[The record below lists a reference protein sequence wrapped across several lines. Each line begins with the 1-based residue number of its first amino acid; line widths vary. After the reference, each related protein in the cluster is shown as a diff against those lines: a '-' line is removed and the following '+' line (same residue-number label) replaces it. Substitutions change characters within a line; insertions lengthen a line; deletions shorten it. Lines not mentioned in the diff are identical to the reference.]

1 EILQDRR
8 KVLRKEEEEVRFSM
22 RRNPLFRKLLRLRLE
37 IAEREKVA
45 PYIIFSDLTLWE
57 FSQFRPRTKYD
68 MMKIQGVGNQKF
80 SQYGEEFLACILQE
94 EE

>member
-1 EILQDRR
+1 
-8 KVLRKEEEEVRFSM
+8 M
-22 RRNPLFRKLLRLRLE
+22 
-37 IAEREKVA
+37 
-45 PYIIFSDLTLWE
+45 TLWE